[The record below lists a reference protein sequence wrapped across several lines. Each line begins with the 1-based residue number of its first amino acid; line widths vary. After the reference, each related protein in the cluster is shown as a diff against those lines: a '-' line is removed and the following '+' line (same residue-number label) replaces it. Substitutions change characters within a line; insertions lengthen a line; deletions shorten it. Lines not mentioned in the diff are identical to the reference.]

1 MATGLLDSGE
11 EDCVPLVDSDDELP
25 NEDVVQKVK
34 AKEEKI
40 VVNKT
45 RRASED
51 DQVKATAVRDY
62 YPKGDGEIEL
72 KRGESRKIL
81 FTALCRSRC

>member
-11 EDCVPLVDSDDELP
+11 DDCVPLVDSDDELP
-25 NEDVVQKVK
+25 DEGVVQKVR
-34 AKEEKI
+34 AKEDKI
-40 VVNKT
+40 VANKS

-51 DQVKATAVRDY
+51 DQVKATGVRDY

-72 KRGESRKIL
+72 KRGESREIL
-81 FTALCRSRC
+81 FTELCDSRC

>member
-1 MATGLLDSGE
+1 MATGLLDSAE
-11 EDCVPLVDSDDELP
+11 EDCVPLVDSDEELSDEA
-25 NEDVVQKVK
+25 VVQKVK
-34 AKEEKI
+34 AKEDKI
-40 VVNKT
+40 VVNKS

-72 KRGESRKIL
+72 KRGESQKIR